1 MPDAGYKL
9 RLHPILVLFE
19 NFFLARLACASPSP
33 LQPPTSAVSSRGVIM
48 VCEHLVPFFFHVS
61 SFLLLVLLKKTKKKI
76 RCCDGFPLSFGHRG
90 C

>member
-48 VCEHLVPFFFHVS
+48 VCEHLVPFFFPCF
-61 SFLLLVLLKKTKKKI
+61 FLSACGSAQENEEKNPLL
-76 RCCDGFPLSFGHRG
+76 
-90 C
+90 